1 MNRRSRLKLNLFS
14 CFYGF
19 LLFVLTLMIFQ
30 PNRVAT
36 LLHLSTE
43 AISKGFFWVAIL
55 AAAVYMMFMN
65 HFAQQRPRDWKAAL
79 GIALYA
85 VLWFPYWL
93 LFVLIAYL
101 TLR

>member
-1 MNRRSRLKLNLFS
+1 MNRRSLLKLNLFS

-30 PNRVAT
+30 PHRVAA
-36 LLHLSTE
+36 LLHLTTE
-43 AISKGFFWVAIL
+43 DISKGFFWVAIV
-55 AAAVYMMFMN
+55 AAAIYMMFMN
-65 HFAQQRPRDWKAAL
+65 LFAQQRPRDWKAAL

-93 LFVLIAYL
+93 LFVFIAYL